1 MIRYQYILL
10 DADNTLYDFDAAEHK
25 ALHKVLSDR
34 GYSVDETTVNIYL
47 KINTALWEAFTRGEV
62 TQEFLLVERF
72 RQFVEQMG
80 GGHDPVQ
87 FNTDYVTALGSN
99 GDLIPG
105 ALEFCRELSRM
116 GCTLAIVTNGATIA
130 QRGRYSNSPLREDI
144 PTIFISQEMGI
155 NKPDPLFFDH
165 VCRNMEILD
174 RSQAIVVGDSL
185 SSDILGGNHA
195 GIDTVWYNPHN
206 KPISGEARPTYTT
219 DNFQTIIDII
229 SGKER
234 SCPAK

>member
-1 MIRYQYILL
+1 MIRYKYILL

-34 GYSVDETTVNIYL
+34 GYSVDETTVDIYL
-47 KINTALWEAFTRGEV
+47 KINTALWEAFARGEV

-72 RQFVEQMG
+72 RRFMEQMG
-80 GGHDPVQ
+80 GDHDPVK

-105 ALEFCRELSRM
+105 ALEFCRELSGM

-130 QRGRYSNSPLREDI
+130 QRGRYSNSPLREYI
-144 PTIFISQEMGI
+144 PTIFISQEMGV
-155 NKPDPLFFDH
+155 NKPNPLFFDH
-165 VCRNMEILD
+165 VCRNMGISD
-174 RSQAIVVGDSL
+174 RSQAVVVGDSL
-185 SSDILGGNHA
+185 SSDILGGNQS

-206 KPISGEARPTYTT
+206 KAVYGAACPTYIAE
-219 DNFQTIIDII
+219 DFSAIIDIV
-229 SGKER
+229 SGKEKR
-234 SCPAK
+234 CPEK